1 MESTL
6 CSLFVCFLLFVCI
19 YIAIGDPFNYRKGS
33 INWFNSDTS
42 LSQGR
47 TWIFPHHI
55 VILFFVFND
64 LRCDSVVHVIDICG
78 IVYHHNL
85 NYIFITWLYID
96 LLVYILPV

>member
-1 MESTL
+1 MT
-6 CSLFVCFLLFVCI
+6 I
-19 YIAIGDPFNYRKGS
+19 PFNYRKGS
-33 INWFNSDTS
+33 INWFNSNTS

-78 IVYHHNL
+78 IGFHSKRPNTIL
-85 NYIFITWLYID
+85 NRYAQTKK
-96 LLVYILPV
+96 ILHKFDSSQNRTHSKNE